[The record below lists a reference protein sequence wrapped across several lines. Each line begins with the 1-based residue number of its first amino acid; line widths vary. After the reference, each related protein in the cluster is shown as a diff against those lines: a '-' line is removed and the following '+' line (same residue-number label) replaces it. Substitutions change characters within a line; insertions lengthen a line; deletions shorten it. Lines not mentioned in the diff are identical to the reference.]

1 VLVLDQIRVSR
12 VDCSC
17 SRTPRVHRPPSPDH
31 RHLNTCG
38 YVSLTR
44 TRFDL
49 YRLTSILY
57 PHTALLEPDETWEV
71 DLLLT
76 DVAAQMQD
84 EQVCWV
90 CVCIL
95 CV

>member
-1 VLVLDQIRVSR
+1 MFPLTICLVI
-12 VDCSC
+12 
-17 SRTPRVHRPPSPDH
+17 
-31 RHLNTCG
+31 
-38 YVSLTR
+38 
-44 TRFDL
+44 L

-84 EQVCWV
+84 EQVCV
-90 CVCIL
+90 CVCVFI
-95 CV
+95 